1 MSGTERCPRASAS
14 WRQSAATQ
22 STSGRFGAKQTLA
35 AAAGYRKPWISF
47 ARQKFTGSGFDER
60 SNYLQ

>member
-1 MSGTERCPRASAS
+1 V
-14 WRQSAATQ
+14 
-22 STSGRFGAKQTLA
+22 A